1 MGEGTKKYNIKS
13 LDEECCEAELFC
25 LEPVPNLF
33 VGFGFFF
40 VKKDILLLIL
50 SHFNESFEAN
60 ESNIRTSLKINLN
73 RSQRMLLVFVE
84 TRRSRFFL
92 FAKKDFNYF
101 ALGPRPHPA
110 TSVILTIQAGL
121 RRLSD
126 KYLSLGHDLYRFEE
140 PVSDLA
146 ALQSIRN
153 TPEYERKSAVP
164 VKAAPKDASCSR
176 FQVTGP
182 SGCRLPRLCLNFV
195 CVKLCAVC

>member
-1 MGEGTKKYNIKS
+1 MAGSGYPGLWEKEQKNTILKVLMKS
-13 LDEECCEAELFC
+13 VAKPSC
-25 LEPVPNLF
+25 LVWSRCRTYWLASAS
-33 VGFGFFF
+33 FF

-126 KYLSLGHDLYRFEE
+126 
-140 PVSDLA
+140 
-146 ALQSIRN
+146 
-153 TPEYERKSAVP
+153 
-164 VKAAPKDASCSR
+164 
-176 FQVTGP
+176 
-182 SGCRLPRLCLNFV
+182 
-195 CVKLCAVC
+195 